1 MTNKLRA
8 KNNTLVESDMSSN
21 LAIIETRETLV
32 KPFSSE
38 NIDNDADLLSKL
50 ESIEKEMLNGE
61 GIPFKDVNELA
72 KRYGL

>member
-32 KPFSSE
+32 KPFF
-38 NIDNDADLLSKL
+38 LRK
-50 ESIEKEMLNGE
+50 
-61 GIPFKDVNELA
+61 
-72 KRYGL
+72 Y